1 MFFLEAI
8 IGLIAGFISGLF
20 SAGGG
25 MIIVPS
31 LMYIFKLDSVKS
43 RATSIV
49 IVLLMVLT
57 SSFFY
62 YKNNYIDLKISL
74 LCAFGGL
81 IGGYIG
87 SKILKKFSDKFLRL
101 LFIFFL
107 IYVSIKM
114 II

>member
-1 MFFLEAI
+1 MFYLEAI
-8 IGLIAGFISGLF
+8 IGLIAGAISGLF
-20 SAGGG
+20 STGGG

-31 LMYIFKLDSVKS
+31 LMYIFKLNSIKA
-43 RATSIV
+43 RATSLV

-62 YKNNYIDLKISL
+62 YKNNYIDLKISVF
-74 LCAFGGL
+74 CALGGL

-87 SKILKKFSDKFLRL
+87 SKILKKFSDKFLRII
-101 LFIFFL
+101 FIFFL